1 MGRGGAAEVLLRC
14 CRRPGGTSGLQDRSA
29 RADSGPERRLLKVT
43 ETRKLKN
50 YKTEMLLIRSN
61 RRTVMRDTLL
71 QRVVVRGPR
80 LRRRRR
86 REERARD
93 AVWADGRAAADVRV

>member
-1 MGRGGAAEVLLRC
+1 
-14 CRRPGGTSGLQDRSA
+14 
-29 RADSGPERRLLKVT
+29 
-43 ETRKLKN
+43 
-50 YKTEMLLIRSN
+50 
-61 RRTVMRDTLL
+61 MRVALV

-93 AVWADGRAAADVRV
+93 AVWADGRSSTDVCV